1 MIRILLILG
10 LALLV
15 YTLLRHFN
23 SLPAAQRKRFIT
35 QTVIGLGLLVIIGLA
50 ITGRLHWLFAGIAAL
65 LALIPRILGVA
76 MQLWPALSAFNKRR
90 KGAQNKPDEKD
101 TRQQNSTMTAA
112 DAREILGVKPNAS
125 REEIID
131 AHRRLMQKLHPD
143 RGGSNYLAAKI
154 NAAKE
159 FLLQ

>member
-23 SLPAAQRKRFIT
+23 SLPTAQRKRFIT
-35 QTVIGLGLLVIIGLA
+35 QTGIGLVLLVVVGLA
-50 ITGRLHWLFAGIAAL
+50 ITGRLNWLFAGIAAL
-65 LALIPRILGVA
+65 LALMPRILGAV
-76 MQLWPALSAFNKRR
+76 MQLWPALNALNKQR
-90 KGAQNKPDEKD
+90 KSAQNKPDEKES
-101 TRQQNSTMTAA
+101 RPQSSTMTAA
-112 DAREILGVKPNAS
+112 EAGEILGVKPTAS